1 MLRRSLAHNVSCGV
15 CHGVI
20 ELELQTAEA
29 LHGNRNVD
37 IFGEGCG
44 LFVFAFNC
52 CDRGDYAFIFEF
64 LVAPAKLV
72 EEINSRFLH
81 PANVVGVVGKTHAVG
96 FIIVDGVLVFFH
108 VFHLLFLADL
118 CLTIGNDILMLLY
131 MFFW

>member
-1 MLRRSLAHNVSCGV
+1 MFRRSLAHDVAGSV
-15 CHGVI
+15 CHCVV
-20 ELELQTAEA
+20 EFEFQAAEA
-29 LHGNRNVD
+29 FHRDRNVD
-37 IFGEGCG
+37 FFGEGGG
-44 LFVFAFNC
+44 LLVFAFNC
-52 CDRGDYAFIFEF
+52 SDRGDDAFIFEL

-72 EEINSRFLH
+72 EEIDARFLH
-81 PANVVGVVGKTHAVG
+81 PADVVGMVGKTHAVG